1 MNILRKAFTMTPE
14 DRALAREI
22 SAYPAKASSAVVVL
36 PNRASTYLD
45 TPHVAARAADA
56 QRPSIPHLRVRL
68 G

>member
-22 SAYPAKASSAVVVL
+22 AAYPAKASSAVVVL
-36 PNRASTYLD
+36 PRRSEPETQSV
-45 TPHVAARAADA
+45 TTSE
-56 QRPSIPHLRVRL
+56 RPNLSHLSVRL